1 MDGYISKPISAEHF
15 LAVVEGRDTE
25 AEGPGPQ
32 ECRRDRVR
40 SRRSG
45 FRPGGRP
52 GTGLRQRALV
62 RKMAELFLADSPG
75 LLARMHEA
83 AAAGDGAALE
93 RAAHRMKGSAANLSA
108 RRVVAAAGRLEEI
121 ARRGDL
127 AEADATRA
135 ELEDAVIRFEHAF
148 EDLKK
153 EGAPCGP

>member
-32 ECRRDRVR
+32 ECRATESDRGEAVFDLEDALER
-40 SRRSG
+40 ACG
-45 FRPGGRP
+45 A
-52 GTGLRQRALV
+52 RALV